1 MLKEITFANNNY
13 GEEEMINNK
22 KRNPFP
28 MIGKVYK
35 YEFKNL
41 SRKIFPFFAGMILI
55 SLCIG
60 IMSPTITFLKKDNL
74 KVAIEK
80 YENKDIS
87 FEEIP
92 TLQNTATDDSEDDS
106 LNSDVFFSSE
116 VTENIFFILIP
127 VFIMASM
134 ATGIFIIVFID
145 KRMKKGIV
153 ENEAYFN
160 FTLPVTIGEHITG
173 RVLTYATFFLL
184 WGVAGMISS
193 ICCFM
198 KYISIPFIK
207 AIYYGFKEIY
217 LNSPETNGILG
228 IACLL
233 LLLALS
239 LFIIIL
245 LVISLQFLEKS
256 LDMLFEK
263 HKKLFEFI
271 IEIPLIVLWIKIM
284 YEIGNNVNIMNNNF
298 TQAICIAM
306 GVNILLMAINIAA
319 TYFILKKHIN
329 IE

>member
-1 MLKEITFANNNY
+1 MLNEITFANINY
-13 GEEEMINNK
+13 GEEKMTNNK

-41 SRKIFPFFAGMILI
+41 LRKILPFFAGMILI

-92 TLQNTATDDSEDDS
+92 SLQKPTTDDSEDDS

-116 VTENIFFILIP
+116 LTEKIFMILIP
-127 VFIMASM
+127 FFIMASI

-184 WGVAGMISS
+184 WGVAGIISS

-217 LNSPETNGILG
+217 LNSPETNGSLG
-228 IACLL
+228 IAC
-233 LLLALS
+233 LLALS
-239 LFIIIL
+239 LFIFIL
-245 LVISLQFLEKS
+245 LVISLEFLEKS
-256 LDMLFEK
+256 LDMVFEK
-263 HKKLFEFI
+263 HKKLFEFL
-271 IEIPLIVLWIKIM
+271 IEIPLIVLWLIIM
-284 YEIGNNVNIMNNNF
+284 YKIGYNVNIMNNNF
-298 TQAICIAM
+298 TQAICIAI
-306 GVNILLMAINIAA
+306 GVNILLMAINITA

-329 IE
+329 IK